1 MNFIKRCYIYFKLR
15 LRELGPIEVFQW
27 QVAGNSTENGL
38 NNKGNIFSHLTEV
51 LRGELVN
58 SATQLDLRFGSAI
71 LRALKTFPFTTTKGL
86 QHIQPLHTD
95 TMSQSILSHV
105 LF

>member
-1 MNFIKRCYIYFKLR
+1 MNFIKRCYVYFKLR

-51 LRGELVN
+51 LRESWLIQRLNWTSGL
-58 SATQLDLRFGSAI
+58 
-71 LRALKTFPFTTTKGL
+71 ALPF
-86 QHIQPLHTD
+86 
-95 TMSQSILSHV
+95 SER
-105 LF
+105 